1 MITGAASGIGYAVTT
16 RFALEGARVVASD
29 IDQRLPQV
37 QWQSAAEGQVVP
49 QLGDVGSGQDCAAL
63 VNKALDLWDRLDGIV
78 NCAGTVPRSPV
89 ETMDES
95 SWDAVMR
102 TNLKGAFLL
111 SKFAVTAIRRHGDGG
126 SLVHI
131 GSVGGIVGMPNLS
144 GYAASKGGVIALV
157 RQLAI
162 ELAPVGIRVNC
173 VCPGATDTPAF
184 HARPDLPDPAAAER
198 ARDNFP
204 LLKFHKRLIKPVEI
218 ADAVLFLSSDE
229 AQMITGVAL
238 PVDGGYLAQ

>member
-1 MITGAASGIGYAVTT
+1 VAV
-16 RFALEGARVVASD
+16 RFALEGARVIASD
-29 IDQRLPQV
+29 VDHRLTEYEWRP
-37 QWQSAAEGQVVP
+37 AHGGEVVA
-49 QLGDVGSGQDCAAL
+49 QLGDVGRAEDCVAL
-63 VNKALDLWDRLDGIV
+63 ADRALELWGRLDGLV
-78 NCAGTVPRSPV
+78 NCAGIVPRSPI
-89 ETMDES
+89 ETMDEV
-95 SWDAVMR
+95 SWDAVIR
-102 TNLKGAFLL
+102 TNLSGAFLL
-111 SKFAVTAIRRHGDGG
+111 SRAAVTAIRRHGDGG

-144 GYAASKGGVIALV
+144 GYAASKGGVISLV

-162 ELAPVGIRVNC
+162 ELAIFGIRVNC

-184 HARPDLPDPAAAER
+184 HARPDLPDQVSAER

-204 LLKFHKRLIKPVEI
+204 LLKFRQRLIQPAEI

>member
-1 MITGAASGIGYAVTT
+1 MITGAASGIGHAVTS
-16 RFALEGARVVASD
+16 RFASEGARVVATD
-29 IDQRLPQV
+29 IDERLTEAG
-37 QWQSAAEGQVVP
+37 WQLAASGEVVA
-49 QLGDVGSGQDCAAL
+49 QLGDVGNSQDCAAL
-63 VNKALDLWDRLDGIV
+63 VNRALDLWGRLDGIV
-78 NCAGTVPRSPV
+78 NCAGIVPRGPL

-95 SWDAVMR
+95 SWDAVIR
-102 TNLKGAFLL
+102 TNLTGAFLV

-126 SLVHI
+126 SMVHI

-144 GYAASKGGVIALV
+144 GYGASKGGVISLV

-162 ELAPVGIRVNC
+162 ELAPFGIRVNC

-184 HARPDLPDPAAAER
+184 HARPDLPDHLAIER

-204 LLKFHKRLIKPVEI
+204 LLKFHKRLIQPAEI

-229 AQMITGVAL
+229 ARMITGVTL